1 MQWLELVN
9 MEYGECVVLGA
20 RDRSVLMVD
29 CGSVNQTVRDGDV
42 PVNSWYPVI
51 ADRYG
56 DAMDRYFLLTHYHKD
71 HISGFLRLLDC
82 REGYFSRVF
91 LPRAPVDG
99 RGVPLLLEYA
109 LFAYL
114 FLPIQSQDFR
124 VNTACVRMFRTL
136 EKKLGADR
144 IFTLGAGDVLPFDGV
159 DYEILWPR
167 VEGFPFEPEIVEA
180 NEAMNVLFASPFQP
194 GCVGRFLRVKED
206 FLALY
211 LRCCRA
217 FSLGDRALPEKR
229 RSALELLDQA
239 LCELEGLR
247 EELNQL
253 PEAHDVREI
262 LENPLY
268 AEAYSNGLNA
278 ASVIFQNRR
287 EGEAGPQDI
296 LMTGDAPPEILE
308 GLTEKLY
315 DGYNI
320 LKAPHH
326 GTASAYC
333 SLFTDMSFAHILIS
347 NGEYHAGGAVAQAY
361 IDREESIRHCTNH
374 NACKW
379 YGASGACCNR
389 LCYCYDQER
398 GPGLVIK
405 CRDAAQGGGG
415 GGCAIRVVSPSGER
429 SCLCDVPC
437 H

>member
-114 FLPIQSQDFR
+114 FLPSQSQDFR

-167 VEGFPFEPEIVEA
+167 VEGFPFDPEIKEA

-194 GCVGRFLRVKED
+194 GCVGRFLAGQGGLSGPVPAV
-206 FLALY
+206 LPGL
-211 LRCCRA
+211 L
-217 FSLGDRALPEKR
+217 LG
-229 RSALELLDQA
+229 
-239 LCELEGLR
+239 
-247 EELNQL
+247 
-253 PEAHDVREI
+253 
-262 LENPLY
+262 
-268 AEAYSNGLNA
+268 
-278 ASVIFQNRR
+278 
-287 EGEAGPQDI
+287 GP
-296 LMTGDAPPEILE
+296 GP
-308 GLTEKLY
+308 
-315 DGYNI
+315 
-320 LKAPHH
+320 
-326 GTASAYC
+326 
-333 SLFTDMSFAHILIS
+333 
-347 NGEYHAGGAVAQAY
+347 AGGSAAARWSCWTRPSQ
-361 IDREESIRHCTNH
+361 S
-374 NACKW
+374 W
-379 YGASGACCNR
+379 
-389 LCYCYDQER
+389 R
-398 GPGLVIK
+398 GCG
-405 CRDAAQGGGG
+405 
-415 GGCAIRVVSPSGER
+415 R
-429 SCLCDVPC
+429 S
-437 H
+437 

>member
-1 MQWLELVN
+1 M
-9 MEYGECVVLGA
+9 
-20 RDRSVLMVD
+20 
-29 CGSVNQTVRDGDV
+29 
-42 PVNSWYPVI
+42 
-51 ADRYG
+51 
-56 DAMDRYFLLTHYHKD
+56 
-71 HISGFLRLLDC
+71 
-82 REGYFSRVF
+82 
-91 LPRAPVDG
+91 
-99 RGVPLLLEYA
+99 
-109 LFAYL
+109 
-114 FLPIQSQDFR
+114 
-124 VNTACVRMFRTL
+124 
-136 EKKLGADR
+136 
-144 IFTLGAGDVLPFDGV
+144 
-159 DYEILWPR
+159 
-167 VEGFPFEPEIVEA
+167 
-180 NEAMNVLFASPFQP
+180 
-194 GCVGRFLRVKED
+194 
-206 FLALY
+206 
-211 LRCCRA
+211 
-217 FSLGDRALPEKR
+217 
-229 RSALELLDQA
+229 
-239 LCELEGLR
+239 
-247 EELNQL
+247 
-253 PEAHDVREI
+253 REI

-287 EGEAGPQDI
+287 EGEAGAQDI

-333 SLFTDMSFAHILIS
+333 SLFADMSFAHILIS

-415 GGCAIRVVSPSGER
+415 GGCAIRVVLPQRGALLLVRRALPLTRRELDETER
-429 SCLCDVPC
+429 NAALQHSLSLLVPLPRMAGTDLWCRAAYCAGGNLAIDSLVVLLAAACMKLPEKAKLWRQGIVKVWLLGFACDAGGAVFTAFCLGLVRAATGHRTTLPVHLLCTVPGVALAGVLLYWANRKLSFRKAGLEEKQLHRMC
-437 H
+437 LAIALCTAPYLMLCAVGIRNQIIDRQGQPVCFLLYPCVVYCKV